1 MSLKLPRTVRDFNL
15 KTDSGRIGRSKSVM
29 PGESNSASNR
39 PPSPNM
45 LDRPVKSGWL
55 KKQRSIVKNW
65 SPRWFVLRGCYL
77 LYHKEEDDGKIQG
90 SIVLQDCK
98 VNELPS
104 NPEDP
109 GRFMFEIV
117 PGATGDRERTGG
129 VQDSCTLM
137 ANSQSE
143 MEDWVKALRRAM
155 GSLSS
160 GAVFGQRLAHTVSY
174 EQKFGQH
181 LVPIVVE
188 QCADF
193 IREHG
198 LNEEGIFRLPGQDNL
213 VKQLR
218 DTFDSGER
226 PSFNQD
232 TDVHTVAS
240 LFKLYVREL
249 PEPVV
254 PWAQYEDFLACSQI
268 MNGDEDGGQ
277 QELVKQLTLLPQ
289 VNYNLLC
296 YICRFLYEVQLHSNI
311 NKMSVDNLATVI
323 GVNLLKPK
331 IEDPVAIMRGT
342 PQIQKLMTVLISD
355 HKTFFPKHKDKT
367 PSPTHQ
373 ASDGKKGPV
382 QRSSVGWDAA
392 EMSMGGT
399 SEMHVSRQIGIST
412 VNITEASQQESS
424 WIESPR
430 KRTQTLPAGKC
441 TLSSVKEMNGVKTG
455 GDLSNWGALA
465 GDGAGRAELGESQKQ
480 KNQRFS
486 VYESVPTQGPT
497 SNSADVAGEVYTAPK
512 PARNPLPKTQSFSA
526 QGQDQPEDR
535 ETPEG
540 AEVDLEGMGLEEM
553 QRELLVL
560 RQEMNNQKK
569 TIEGLEKENY
579 EVWARVVR
587 MSGELEEEKKKYA
600 GLEIKLRNRVRAQE
614 DAERRNQVLE
624 EEIKDFCK
632 IPSDTES

>member
-1 MSLKLPRTVRDFNL
+1 
-15 KTDSGRIGRSKSVM
+15 M

-117 PGATGDRERTGG
+117 PATGDRERTGG

-155 GSLSS
+155 
-160 GAVFGQRLAHTVSY
+160 AVFGQRLAHTVSY

-226 PSFNQD
+226 PSFNHALRRLEWVKCEDCRMIIYQMQGL
-232 TDVHTVAS
+232 AS
-240 LFKLYVREL
+240 CLSVSLS
-249 PEPVV
+249 
-254 PWAQYEDFLACSQI
+254 FLSH
-268 MNGDEDGGQ
+268 
-277 QELVKQLTLLPQ
+277 LH
-289 VNYNLLC
+289 
-296 YICRFLYEVQLHSNI
+296 RFLYEVQLHSNI

-399 SEMHVSRQIGIST
+399 SEMHSRQIGIST

-540 AEVDLEGMGLEEM
+540 AEVDLEGMGLEE
-553 QRELLVL
+553 
-560 RQEMNNQKK
+560 
-569 TIEGLEKENY
+569 ILEKENY